1 MKGLCYSP
9 FMNCTYCASDRL
21 VKNGK
26 SRHGNQ
32 RWLCRLC
39 GRTCGESDKRRVSPE
54 KRASALQHY
63 LEGVG
68 QRATERLV
76 GVSHNSVM
84 NWVLAE
90 VKGKALARVDAAQ
103 VQWVEA
109 DELWTYVGKKKRPAD
124 CGGLLIV
131 LPRRS
136 ADGRWAIVEPRR
148 PGVWMR
154 NFLTANTSPTAPISG
169 TLMESSSRRAD
180 TSKARRTPSP

>member
-1 MKGLCYSP
+1 MH
-9 FMNCTYCASDRL
+9 CTHCSSDRL

-32 RWLCRLC
+32 RWLCRPC
-39 GRTCGESDKRRVSPE
+39 GRTCGECDKRRVPPE
-54 KRASALQHY
+54 KEASALRHY

-90 VKGKALARVDAAQ
+90 VEGKVLARVDAAE

-109 DELWTYVGKKKRPAD
+109 DELWTYVGKKR
-124 CGGLLIV
+124 GLLV
-131 LPRRS
+131 VV
-136 ADGRWAIVEPRR
+136 GY
-148 PGVWMR
+148 
-154 NFLTANTSPTAPISG
+154 
-169 TLMESSSRRAD
+169 
-180 TSKARRTPSP
+180 